1 MLRSYYTLKENIT
14 LYAEKTFQSMVPCF
28 FVFGAIMEHMIL
40 ITSSMCY
47 SSISRNGYYL
57 HNEEIPHAG
66 ALTEQS
72 DLYSPN

>member
-1 MLRSYYTLKENIT
+1 
-14 LYAEKTFQSMVPCF
+14 MVPCF
-28 FVFGAIMEHMIL
+28 FVFGANMEHMIL

-47 SSISRNGYYL
+47 GNISRNGYYL